1 MRQPL
6 LILASVALLSC
17 DAGPAAKKDE
27 WRPEK
32 KGEELAVEVSDV
44 EDFYGASGD
53 STGTGYVIEVSVDDD
68 GGAEYSSDSDD
79 GDDGDDGGEEAA
91 SDENDELPFHK
102 KRPKFTGKAAKVEKQ
117 IVKEQIEHDVEQVQ
131 KLLEELDEDLAK
143 R

>member
-17 DAGPAAKKDE
+17 DGGEAAKKDE

-32 KGEELAVEVSDV
+32 RDEELAVEVSDV
-44 EDFYGASGD
+44 EDFYGTSGG

-68 GGAEYSSDSDD
+68 GGAESSGDSDD
-79 GDDGDDGGEEAA
+79 GDEGGEEAA